1 MTAEE
6 LIPIYHSL
14 FYVCMA
20 GSILFAALAV
30 FFFFMFDIRR
40 VFNVQSGRA
49 ERMTVERMRAE
60 NAATGRLLSTAGTT
74 EEPAQRP
81 PTVVQPPSS
90 EVQQTTPLAQHTTQK
105 TIPTAGRKKAQPTP
119 KVPAGRKFI
128 ISKKIILTHT
138 SETI

>member
-30 FFFFMFDIRR
+30 LFFFKFDIRR

-60 NAATGRLLSTAGTT
+60 NAATGRLISTAGTT
-74 EEPAQRP
+74 EEQGQKP

-90 EVQQTTPLAQHTTQK
+90 EVQQTTPLSQSTTKK
-105 TIPTAGRKKAQPTP
+105 TTPTAGRKKPQPAP
-119 KVPAGRKFI
+119 NVPAGRKFV